1 MTGKV
6 SGPGS
11 GPPVGGPSDDP
22 KSESPSGVGGARFAD
37 KLEAPDAAKP
47 AGGPAAAAATRGP
60 KGIDPKGIEL
70 TADVAA
76 ELAAGRIDAKGAL
89 DRVIERILD
98 KQLGPGAPAAVRET
112 VRTALER
119 AVADDPVLSEKIR
132 SLATP

>member
-22 KSESPSGVGGARFAD
+22 KNESPSGVGGAGFAD
-37 KLEAPDAAKP
+37 KLRAPDAVKP
-47 AGGPAAAAATRGP
+47 AGGPAGAAAAAATHG
-60 KGIDPKGIEL
+60 L
-70 TADVAA
+70 TTDVAA
-76 ELAAGRIDAKGAL
+76 ELAAGRIDAKAAL
-89 DRVIERILD
+89 DRVIERIVD

-132 SLATP
+132 SLTTR